1 MYQGS
6 LLFPQAMRYL
16 QGFGECCE
24 DCSALKDMNIASC
37 GCIVFCRVVSLMPL
51 PAAGLL
57 TAKSSIEHA
66 FAYISEQII

>member
-37 GCIVFCRVVSLMPL
+37 GCIVLCS
-51 PAAGLL
+51 AAGLMP
-57 TAKSSIEHA
+57 
-66 FAYISEQII
+66 FACSGAIDCKVKY